1 MDEMKFKWDKDKAV
15 YELLMK
21 LALISALCY
30 LAVLVCLQQ
39 NATMLVAYRYNDCS
53 KTL

>member
-21 LALISALCY
+21 LAKESREIRILRGRTGRTIHMIKNIY
-30 LAVLVCLQQ
+30 E
-39 NATMLVAYRYNDCS
+39 NG
-53 KTL
+53 